1 MSIVI
6 ATTGMPV
13 KAGAGGGAA
22 AIDAAARK
30 VPTAVWVGVAVV
42 ATVAVVA
49 GLSRAAANKRPS
61 LSGRSLTAARS
72 LLASAAQ
79 LSAQADQDADL
90 RQRTKD
96 VHTSLSYIN
105 AARFLAPDDV
115 LQARCGVRVEELFA
129 AVRAQ
134 EAALEAAA

>member
-30 VPTAVWVGVAVV
+30 VP
-42 ATVAVVA
+42 TVAVVA

>member
-1 MSIVI
+1 
-6 ATTGMPV
+6 MP
-13 KAGAGGGAA
+13 KASPGA

-30 VPTAVWVGVAVV
+30 VPVAVWIGLAVV

-49 GLSRAAANKRPS
+49 GFGRGASHRRPT
-61 LSGRSLTAARS
+61 LTGRSLTAARS
-72 LLASAAQ
+72 LLASATQ
-79 LSAQADQDADL
+79 LSAQADQDLDM

-96 VHTSLSYIN
+96 VHSALAYIN

-115 LQARCGVRVEELFA
+115 LQARCGVKVEELFA

-134 EAALEAAA
+134 EAALEFSGVQSSQVVI